1 MSMTGKFI
9 VIEGTDRSGK
19 TTLLKNVTSR
29 LKEKYPTYKITD
41 VHYPDRSTET
51 GQILDKYLR
60 KEITL
65 EKHVSHLLFSAN
77 RWEKDAQIRELL
89 INNIVISS
97 RYYFSGIS
105 YSIAAL
111 DMDRNWAKQPD
122 NGLVK
127 PDLLI
132 FLDVPVDSTSKRDQF
147 GTEVYDNQKVQQ
159 KIYDELKNQCLE
171 YENCKI
177 VKGLCDIDELTNKV
191 ITLIEE
197 VFD

>member
-1 MSMTGKFI
+1 MGMSMTGKFI

-19 TTLLKNVTSR
+19 TTLLKSVTDR
-29 LKEKYPTYKITD
+29 LKEKYSTYKITD
-41 VHYPDRSTET
+41 VHYPDRTTET

-60 KEITL
+60 KEIQL

-77 RWEKDAQIRELL
+77 RWEKDAHIRELL
-89 INNIVISS
+89 LDNIVISS

-105 YSIAAL
+105 YSIAAP

-171 YENCKI
+171 YENC
-177 VKGLCDIDELTNKV
+177 
-191 ITLIEE
+191 
-197 VFD
+197 